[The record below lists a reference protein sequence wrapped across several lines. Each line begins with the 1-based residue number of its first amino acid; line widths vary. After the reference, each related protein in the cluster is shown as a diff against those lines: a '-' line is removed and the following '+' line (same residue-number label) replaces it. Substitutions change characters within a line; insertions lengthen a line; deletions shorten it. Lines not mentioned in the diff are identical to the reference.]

1 MVNNKIRM
9 TQRRREQ
16 DLDLVSESDYG
27 GEPLDEVIKDTMIKL
42 RNSFNFMETYLS
54 NLLAHDE
61 ISVEEYS
68 PIWVLAV
75 DLIDLTKELKNVV
88 KSFKP
93 QGFKPKL
100 CSAILEEHERKME
113 GM

>member
-1 MVNNKIRM
+1 MAKRM
-9 TQRRREQ
+9 QEK

-27 GEPLDEVIKDTMIKL
+27 GEPLDVVIKQTMIDL
-42 RNSFNFMETYLS
+42 RNSFNHMETYLM

-61 ISVEEYS
+61 ISIQEYT
-68 PIWVLAV
+68 PIWITVV

-93 QGFKPKL
+93 AGFKQKL
-100 CSAILEEHERKME
+100 SSVALEEHLKKLS
-113 GM
+113 